1 MATQEQT
8 ITVSSSISLGLPTVD
23 PDLSMQLSG
32 MKLKAR
38 YGGDLSGAIV
48 AAGYYA
54 KKLNATMYVYE
65 GNSYMNR
72 VFRISSKK
80 SEYLSPINN
89 TGDRAISV
97 TPGLT
102 VSYHDIIR

>member
-8 ITVSSSISLGLPTVD
+8 STASSISLGLPTVD
-23 PDLSMQLSG
+23 PSLSIQLSD

-38 YGGDLSGAIV
+38 YSGDLSGAIV

-54 KKLNATMYVYE
+54 KKLNATIYVYE

-72 VFRISSKK
+72 VFRVSSKK

>member
-1 MATQEQT
+1 MANEAQT
-8 ITVSSSISLGLPTVD
+8 NTVSSISLGLPTVD
-23 PDLSMQLSG
+23 RALSMQLSA
-32 MKLKAR
+32 MKLKAK
-38 YGGDLSGAIV
+38 YGGDLRGAIV
-48 AAGYYA
+48 SAGYYA

-65 GNSYMNR
+65 GNSYMHKVHR
-72 VFRISSKK
+72 VSSKK

-89 TGDRAISV
+89 TGGRVISV

>member
-1 MATQEQT
+1 MANEAQT
-8 ITVSSSISLGLPTVD
+8 STVSSISLGLPTVD
-23 PDLSMQLSG
+23 PALSMQLSD

-38 YGGDLSGAIV
+38 YSGDLSGAIV
-48 AAGYYA
+48 SAGYYA

-65 GNSYMNR
+65 GNSYMHKVYR
-72 VFRISSKK
+72 VSSKE

-89 TGDRAISV
+89 TGGRVISV
-97 TPGLT
+97 TSGLA

>member
-1 MATQEQT
+1 MGPPRVEP
-8 ITVSSSISLGLPTVD
+8 S
-23 PDLSMQLSG
+23 LSMQLSD

-38 YGGDLSGAIV
+38 YSGDFGGAIV

-54 KKLNATMYVYE
+54 KKLNETMYVYE

-72 VFRISSKK
+72 VFRVSSKK
-80 SEYLSPINN
+80 SEYLNSINN
-89 TGDRAISV
+89 TGDRVISV

-102 VSYHDIIR
+102 VSYHDLER